1 LQLGYYWRIVSFF
14 GIRQNG
20 HGVVIETCD
29 PCHAH
34 AGVGGS
40 AKVVRSCMPGQTSR
54 VRVVGNLQSTRDSGA
69 AAGQHAGKRAVNTH
83 ATVTQTAS
91 STQPASEQHAA
102 DMQAARRQ
110 QIKAQTARPTRRSIT
125 TGIGFSRPSGFK
137 PFGEAT

>member
-69 AAGQHAGKRAVNTH
+69 AAGQHAGKRAVDTH
-83 ATVTQTAS
+83 ATGTQAAS
-91 STQPASEQHAA
+91 KQHATSKR
-102 DMQAARRQ
+102 AARSEHASNTQ
-110 QIKAQTARPTRRSIT
+110 ATEKSANGAAHA
-125 TGIGFSRPSGFK
+125 
-137 PFGEAT
+137 PFNHNRYRVFPAVWF